1 MPRIAL
7 VLMAFCATLAPVDGA
22 ESQEFTPQRELSYAD
37 IADLAL
43 GAPIVALAQVDRT
56 RRVDEE
62 RATGLPPNHVRY
74 YVEAELQTLIRSANA
89 VPARVTY
96 LVDMPL
102 DADGRRPRIRDRQM
116 ILLAAPVPGRRGE
129 LQLIAPDAQLEW
141 TESREQTIRALL
153 SEAASDDAPGT
164 VTGVGNA
171 FSVPGTLPGESET
184 QIFLATSDGRPVSLS
199 ILRRP
204 NQEPRWMVSMSEI
217 VDRASP
223 PPERNSLLWYRL
235 ACFLP
240 ERLPD
245 ASMETTD
252 RNQIAIARQDYA
264 MVMRDLGECTR
275 YRS

>member
-1 MPRIAL
+1 MLRLAL
-7 VLMAFCATLAPVDGA
+7 ALMAFGA
-22 ESQEFTPQRELSYAD
+22 MLVPTDRSESQEFTQQRELSYAD
-37 IADLAL
+37 LADLAL
-43 GAPIVALAQVDRT
+43 GAPVVALARVDRT

-62 RATGLPPNHVRY
+62 RATGLRPNHVRY
-74 YVEAELQTLIRSANA
+74 YVEAELLTLIRSANA
-89 VPARVTY
+89 VPARVSY

-102 DADGRRPRIRDRQM
+102 DGDGRRPRIRDRQV
-116 ILLAAPVPGRRGE
+116 ILLAMPVPGRRGE
-129 LQLIAPDAQLEW
+129 LQLIAPDAQLDW
-141 TESREQTIRALL
+141 TEDRERTIRALL
-153 SEAASDDAPGT
+153 SETASDDAPGT

-204 NQEPRWMVSMSEI
+204 NQDPRWTVSLSEI
-217 VDRASP
+217 VESASP

-240 ERLPD
+240 ERLPE

-252 RNQIAIARQDYA
+252 RSQIAVARQDYA
-264 MVMRDLGECTR
+264 MVISDLGPCTR

>member
-1 MPRIAL
+1 MPRLAFF
-7 VLMAFCATLAPVDGA
+7 LMGFGLLLTPANGAGSQAFTT
-22 ESQEFTPQRELSYAD
+22 ERELSYAD

-43 GAPIVALAQVDRT
+43 GAPIIASARVERT

-62 RATGLPPNHVRY
+62 RAVGLAPNHVRF
-74 YVEAELQTLIRSANA
+74 YVEAELQILIRSANA
-89 VPARVTY
+89 VPARVSY

-102 DADGRRPRIRDRQM
+102 DASGRRPRIRNRQV

-129 LQLIAPDAQLEW
+129 IRLIAPDAQLEW
-141 TESREQTIRALL
+141 TASREQAIRTLL
-153 SEAASDDAPGT
+153 SEAASADASGT

-204 NQEPRWMVSMSEI
+204 NQEPRWTVSLSEI
-217 VDRASP
+217 VERASP

-245 ASMETTD
+245 SSMETTD
-252 RNQIAIARQDYA
+252 RKQIAIARQDYA
-264 MVMRDLGECTR
+264 LVMEDLGGCER